1 MKPQVGKSRSQHAL
15 AIPRYERR
23 VIHPNGA
30 LAKGFSKVRESAV
43 VLEAE
48 MVRSIPSRIIQVDDA
63 ELVANGFQVT
73 SSPIHQVDRMS
84 VELRR
89 GDRTSSSQALGVHS
103 RSYYGKS
110 RLKHETLASLPSKLP
125 RVKLPMMLNAVEE
138 DGRRKPSTLPKLLFP
153 LHMVSFEKAFH
164 DKDWLIMARN
174 QINADTLA
182 KLARGN
188 GLAADEGG
196 IYKYFLGKGN
206 NGSLIKRLLQ
216 SRWWWTRTDSR
227 EDANLVWTQ
236 SRDVEWFKTAARAE
250 GEWVDTADSERIVCK
265 VRFIADKALK
275 SSASVVD
282 ISALNLDAL
291 FTPESFQAGE
301 FEPCRMEGGL
311 RTHNKLEQTY
321 HLSNKKAL
329 YINLK
334 KYCEATAQSLF
345 DKVPMT
351 FHIKAGHN
359 DPEFSHFVAA
369 FEALSQDPDMSQRN
383 LWIVKPGENSNR
395 GTGISVCSSIDQVR
409 DELKPTVCDR
419 TGRPH
424 TYIVQKY
431 LDRPYLIHK
440 RKFDLRLYALMTSI
454 NGGLQGYY
462 YSEGYI
468 RTSSREFTLKNL
480 DRMIHLT
487 NDAVQ
492 KKGEDYGRFES
503 GNKLSYRDFQRYLDS
518 HHADTVSF
526 QNDVL
531 PKMVGLMKDTMLAT
545 FTRLDPRPKRHSFEV
560 YGYDFMLDAELKPW
574 LIEVNTNPCLELS
587 AGTLARIIP
596 HMLDNAFM
604 IALDP
609 YFSEPKTR
617 KAHVNRTVRV
627 NKFQLIFNSRT
638 DGRRL
643 LEKAREDG
651 TLEQYSGLQLD
662 LEELG
667 KDAEEMHGTLDAA

>member
-1 MKPQVGKSRSQHAL
+1 ML
-15 AIPRYERR
+15 
-23 VIHPNGA
+23 PNGI
-30 LAKGFSKVRESAV
+30 LIRTHSKVGESV
-43 VLEAE
+43 VGFEAE
-48 MVRSIPSRIIQVDDA
+48 MIRSIPSRTVLIDGA
-63 ELVANGFQVT
+63 ELVANGFHVT
-73 SSPIHQVDRMS
+73 LAPLASATSPLRQVDRMS
-84 VELRR
+84 VEVRR
-89 GDRTSSSQALGVHS
+89 RDNTLSPQAQGVLNRAH
-103 RSYYGKS
+103 YGRS
-110 RLKHETLASLPSKLP
+110 RLKYETQASLPSKLP
-125 RVKLPMMLNAVEE
+125 RIKLSIALNAIEE
-138 DGRRKPSTLPKLLFP
+138 DVRRQPLTLPKLLLP
-153 LHMVSFEKAFH
+153 QQMVSFEKAFR
-164 DKDWLIMARN
+164 DKDWLINARQ
-174 QINADTLA
+174 QISADTLA

-206 NGSLIKRLLQ
+206 NGSLIKSLLQ
-216 SRWWWTRTDSR
+216 PRWWWTRTDSR

-236 SRDVEWFKTAARAE
+236 SRDLEWFKNAERAE
-250 GEWVDTADSERIVCK
+250 RQWVDSADNERIVCK
-265 VRFIADKALK
+265 VRFVADKAPK
-275 SSASVVD
+275 ISANLVD
-282 ISALNLDAL
+282 ISPLNLDAL
-291 FTPESFQAGE
+291 FTPESYQAGE
-301 FEPCRMEGGL
+301 FEPGRMEGGL

-329 YINLK
+329 YMNLK

-351 FHIKAGHN
+351 FHIKSGHN
-359 DPEFSHFVAA
+359 DPEFNNFVAA
-369 FEALSQDPDMSQRN
+369 YETLSQDPDMSSRN

-454 NGGLQGYY
+454 NGGFQGYY

-518 HHADTVSF
+518 NYATPVSF

-596 HMLDNAFM
+596 QMLDNAFM

-617 KAHVNRTVRV
+617 RASAHLNKTVRV

-638 DGRRL
+638 DGQRL

-651 TLEQYSGLQLD
+651 TLEQYLALQLD

-667 KDAEEMHGTLDAA
+667 KDAEEMHDTLDAA